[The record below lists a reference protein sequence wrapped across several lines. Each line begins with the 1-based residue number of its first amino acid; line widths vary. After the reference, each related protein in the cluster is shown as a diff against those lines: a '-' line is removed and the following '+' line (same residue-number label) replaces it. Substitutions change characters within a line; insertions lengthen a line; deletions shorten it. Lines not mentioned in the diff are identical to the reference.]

1 MSNEHSQTHLTEK
14 TLNDV
19 PGFLCPSCKQ
29 VHIKISLPQF
39 LSASSIVCP
48 VCGTSFEMDKSG
60 CAGLVEVLQ
69 DLNIATENVR
79 SMDERK

>member
-1 MSNEHSQTHLTEK
+1 MSDEHSQANVTEK
-14 TLNDV
+14 TLNEV
-19 PGFLCPSCKQ
+19 PGFLCPSCKS

-48 VCGTSFEMDKSG
+48 VCGTKFDMDKSG
-60 CAGLVEVLQ
+60 CAGLVGALQ

-79 SMDERK
+79 SLEEKK